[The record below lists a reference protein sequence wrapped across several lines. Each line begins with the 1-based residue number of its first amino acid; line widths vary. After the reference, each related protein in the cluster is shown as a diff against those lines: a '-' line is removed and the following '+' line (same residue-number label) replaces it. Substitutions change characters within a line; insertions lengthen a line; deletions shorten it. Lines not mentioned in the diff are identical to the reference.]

1 LRMTEVL
8 FDMGFP
14 ERLATLRKKKGFSQ
28 KGLAERIGLSKIQ
41 AHRYETGASQPTL
54 EVIKKL
60 AVALGVSADHLLFDS
75 DERGPDD
82 ELKLQFEALSR
93 FSSEEKKFV
102 KEVLDGIILRHEAK
116 QWSSS
121 A

>member
-1 LRMTEVL
+1 MRVTEVL

-14 ERLATLRKKKGFSQ
+14 ERLAELRKKKKLSQ
-28 KGLAERIGLSKIQ
+28 KALAEQIGLSKIQ
-41 AHRYETGASQPTL
+41 AHRYETGTSQPTL

-60 AVALGVSADHLLFDS
+60 AVALGVSADHLLFDA

-93 FSSEEKKFV
+93 FSSEEKRFV

>member
-1 LRMTEVL
+1 MSVTEEL
-8 FDMGFP
+8 SDIGFP
-14 ERLATLRKKKGFSQ
+14 GRLAGLRKGKRLSQ
-28 KGLAERIGLSKIQ
+28 KGLAARIGLSKNQ
-41 AHRYETGASQPTL
+41 VHRYETGASQPTL

-60 AVALGVSADHLLFDS
+60 AVALGVSADELLFDT

-82 ELKLQFEALSR
+82 ELRLQFEALSR
-93 FSSEEKKFV
+93 FSTEEKRFV
-102 KEVLDGIILRHEAK
+102 KQVLDGIILRHEAK

>member
-1 LRMTEVL
+1 MKSGEWKA
-8 FDMGFP
+8 MGFSR
-14 ERLATLRKKKGFSQ
+14 RLSQLRRGKSLSQ
-28 KGLAERIGLSKIQ
+28 KDLAERIGLSKSQ
-41 AHRYETGASQPTL
+41 AQRYETGASQPTL

-60 AVALGVSADHLLFDS
+60 AVALGVSADELLFDN

>member
-1 LRMTEVL
+1 MVTGVL
-8 FDMGFP
+8 IDMGFP
-14 ERLATLRKKKGFSQ
+14 ERLAELRKKKGLSQ
-28 KGLAERIGLSKIQ
+28 KALAESIGMSKIQ

-60 AVALGVSADHLLFDS
+60 AVALGVSADKLLFDS

-82 ELKLQFEALSR
+82 ELRLQFEALSR
-93 FSSEEKKFV
+93 FSSKEKEFV

-116 QWSSS
+116 RWSSS